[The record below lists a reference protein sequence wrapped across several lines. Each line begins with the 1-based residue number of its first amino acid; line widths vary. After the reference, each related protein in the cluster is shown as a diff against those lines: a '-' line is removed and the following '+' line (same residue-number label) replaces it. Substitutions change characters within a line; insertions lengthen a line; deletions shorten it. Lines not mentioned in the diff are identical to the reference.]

1 MNPGAPHFSEERR
14 AQTRATLLAEIANE
28 QAQAKAPAKRHRK
41 ALILASA
48 GALVFAATGSA
59 YYIATQPVEDK
70 RMIRCYYNA
79 DLTTSRFVI
88 SDDEGDPGYQLGP
101 YQGAGI
107 EPKPGESDQVQDA
120 IGLCTWYWDG
130 GMMNP
135 LGLTDHLIPEGFKD
149 PYPGRPYD
157 GVNTGLG
164 PGHYVPEL
172 TACVVDDEV
181 AIIPGDKNVCAR
193 LQIPALAD

>member
-1 MNPGAPHFSEERR
+1 MNPEEPRFSAERR
-14 AQTRATLLAEIANE
+14 AQVRSALVTEIS
-28 QAQAKAPAKRHRK
+28 QAHGRPGRHRK
-41 ALILASA
+41 PLILATA
-48 GALVFAATGSA
+48 GILVFAATGSA
-59 YYIATQPVEDK
+59 YYIATKPVEDK
-70 RMIRCYYNA
+70 RLIRCYYNA
-79 DLTTSRFVI
+79 DLTASRFVI
-88 SDDEGDPGYQLGP
+88 SEDEGDPGYELGP

-107 EPKPGESDQVQDA
+107 EPKAGESDQVNDA
-120 IGLCTWYWDG
+120 IGLCTWYWDV

-135 LGLTDHLIPEGFKD
+135 LGITSHLVPEGFKD

-172 TACVVDDEV
+172 TACVVENTV

-193 LQIPALAD
+193 LQKPSLEN